1 MVRLEQP
8 KIYADSPGLAVEI
21 KVLPLRKHA
30 QHCVDLRIR
39 SLAGS
44 QTLLEMNSSVSPDLL
59 DAILTWLEIA
69 ITTRRDQLTEKFSS
83 PLHGNLLVCI
93 EQNRIARE
101 DFMELHEQ
109 LGEDAFPYPFDY
121 DLAVLVNPDPH
132 SVLNAG
138 LGLHF
143 SSLGYGAITRFL
155 YELREEV
162 QAAWVGKIGMFHP
175 DGEKHASD

>member
-1 MVRLEQP
+1 MVRLDQP
-8 KIYADSPGLAVEI
+8 QINADSPGLAVEI
-21 KVLPLRKHA
+21 TVLPLRKHA

-44 QTLLEMNSSVSPDLL
+44 HTLLEMNSSVNPALL
-59 DAILTWLEIA
+59 DAVLAWLEIA
-69 ITTRRDQLTEKFSS
+69 VTTRRDQLTEKFSS

-101 DFMELHEQ
+101 DFIELQEQ

-132 SVLNAG
+132 NLLGAG

-155 YELREEV
+155 YDLREEV
-162 QAAWVGKIGMFHP
+162 QSAWVGEIGLFHP
-175 DGEKHASD
+175 DAEKHASN